1 MGLYAGLVVALF
13 GGAFTEPMLRALG
26 TPADI
31 LPDATEYARIMLI
44 AAPGV
49 FAFLLVTS
57 MLRGVGDTT
66 TPLRTLLISTAV
78 SLLVTPALIRGW
90 MGLPQMGVASGAY
103 AAGVGFVVA
112 MAWTAWYLLQKKDGR
127 AHPMAPDA
135 SFVKHLRIDG
145 GILLKVLKIGLPTA
159 LSMITISI
167 AEIAV
172 LFLVNR
178 YGSQATA
185 AYGAVNQIVSYVQ
198 FPAISIAITASI
210 LGAQAIGAG
219 RGHTLGK
226 IAQTG
231 IAMNVLLTGS
241 LVVLG
246 YIFSRRILGL
256 FITDAAVV
264 DLAQGLLHIML
275 WSSVVMG
282 MSMVLSGLMRASG
295 AVLVPTLLT
304 MLAIGGIEVP
314 VAWVL
319 SQHYGLDGIW
329 ASYPVAFLCMLAMQT
344 TYYRLVWRKKP
355 IRRL

>member
-1 MGLYAGLVVALF
+1 M
-13 GGAFTEPMLRALG
+13 
-26 TPADI
+26 
-31 LPDATEYARIMLI
+31 
-44 AAPGV
+44 
-49 FAFLLVTS
+49 
-57 MLRGVGDTT
+57 
-66 TPLRTLLISTAV
+66 
-78 SLLVTPALIRGW
+78 
-90 MGLPQMGVASGAY
+90 
-103 AAGVGFVVA
+103 
-112 MAWTAWYLLQKKDGR
+112 
-127 AHPMAPDA
+127 
-135 SFVKHLRIDG
+135 
-145 GILLKVLKIGLPTA
+145 
-159 LSMITISI
+159 
-167 AEIAV
+167 
-172 LFLVNR
+172 
-178 YGSQATA
+178 
-185 AYGAVNQIVSYVQ
+185 NQIVSYVQ